1 MLAIQL
7 IYFNFFFCGRKHNL
21 IAALSNSLFYC
32 LLIKK
37 KVAQIHQDLPVDPC
51 YLLSTII
58 FVVSFPA
65 ARAGVTQ
72 CSPPPLRDSGP
83 SGCEEDY
90 MYLLKIFSLCLQPM
104 GGCSSAVAP
113 EDPNGGQQTVKNSWC
128 ACCGS
133 R

>member
-1 MLAIQL
+1 MLGIQL
-7 IYFNFFFCGRKHNL
+7 IYFNFFFCGRKYNL

-51 YLLSTII
+51 CLLI
-58 FVVSFPA
+58 FVVSFAA
-65 ARAGVTQ
+65 ARAGVMQ

-90 MYLLKIFSLCLQPM
+90 LLKIFSLCL
-104 GGCSSAVAP
+104 
-113 EDPNGGQQTVKNSWC
+113 
-128 ACCGS
+128 
-133 R
+133 

>member
-58 FVVSFPA
+58 FVVSAPSQLLGPESRNA
-65 ARAGVTQ
+65 PHPHCVIPARAAAKKTT
-72 CSPPPLRDSGP
+72 CI
-83 SGCEEDY
+83 Y
-90 MYLLKIFSLCLQPM
+90 
-104 GGCSSAVAP
+104 
-113 EDPNGGQQTVKNSWC
+113 
-128 ACCGS
+128 
-133 R
+133 